1 MENEKRLADAL
12 RIDLLAAPIHSIG
25 IMGGMKT
32 ISTTEPWSKADVF
45 FLEDALRRG
54 MSAQDIA
61 GFLRRTVDE
70 VQAKGRE
77 LDDSRRG

>member
-1 MENEKRLADAL
+1 
-12 RIDLLAAPIHSIG
+12 
-25 IMGGMKT
+25 MKT